1 MLGIQ
6 QVNHVGI
13 RIGELERSRVFYQ
26 ALGFKFV
33 SDAGFK
39 DGHPVIM
46 RHPCDVVLNLLGP
59 SKDGD
64 GSNILMD
71 VDEKYPGITH
81 VALTVDS
88 LEKTK
93 EFLAE
98 HNIEITGSFAFGS
111 MAAVF
116 IRDPDRNVT
125 ELDEVKNTG
134 STNGLDGTEKIKDD
148 DHGCG

>member
-6 QVNHVGI
+6 QVNHIGI
-13 RIGELERSRVFYQ
+13 RIGELERSRAFYE
-26 ALGFKFV
+26 ALGFTFV

-46 RHPCDVVLNLLGP
+46 RHPSGVVLNLLGL

-71 VDEKYPGITH
+71 VDAKYPGITH

-88 LEKTK
+88 LEKAK
-93 EFLAE
+93 AFLAE
-98 HNIEITGSFAFGS
+98 HDIEITGSFDFAS

-116 IRDPDRNVT
+116 IRDPDRNVI
-125 ELDEVKNTG
+125 EFDDVKIPEQTAQN
-134 STNGLDGTEKIKDD
+134 K
-148 DHGCG
+148 

>member
-6 QVNHVGI
+6 QVNHIGI
-13 RIGELERSRVFYQ
+13 RIGELERSRAFYE
-26 ALGFKFV
+26 ALGFTFV

-46 RHPCDVVLNLLGP
+46 RHPSGVVLNLLGP

-71 VDEKYPGITH
+71 VDAKYPGLTH
-81 VALTVDS
+81 VGLTVDS
-88 LEKTK
+88 LEKAK
-93 EFLAE
+93 AFIAE
-98 HNIEITGSFAFGS
+98 HDIEITGSFDFAS

-116 IRDPDRNVT
+116 IRDPDRNVI
-125 ELDEVKNTG
+125 EFDDVKIPEQTAQN
-134 STNGLDGTEKIKDD
+134 K
-148 DHGCG
+148 